1 MRIKNCFAL
10 MLVILI
16 ALSACVP
23 EPIEEATE
31 AVEEATE
38 AVEETAALTE
48 EATEEATEAGEES
61 LPQACL
67 DDEFGCAVIPAGETI
82 KLGMGAPLL
91 GDYSMFGIDIS
102 QGVEMALAQDDG
114 FEGWTYELIA
124 EDTGGT
130 AEGGATVANK
140 MVTDP
145 TVVAIAGHIFTASTD
160 AAMPIYE
167 KAGLPM
173 MSPSATNPM
182 LTQKGSVVF
191 NRLCF
196 TDAAQ
201 GAAAADLLFN
211 QLGFTKIAIMHDG
224 GSYGQ
229 GLADEVKMRLEAFG
243 AEAVAYEGI
252 TTGEADYVAPLSAV
266 AAAEPEAVFFGGYA
280 AEAIVM
286 LNQWAQAGLD
296 GVQFFGC
303 DGTYGVELV
312 DKTGDNSEGVISASL
327 VPPDSE
333 EKTVFDAAYAEEYGT
348 EAGELSAFTWAA
360 FDTGGFLIA
369 AIESVAFVEGDSVFV
384 PRGALIQAVREL
396 EFEGLTGMVKC
407 DDVGECN
414 ASGPAFYIV
423 EDGVWVPLDLDSD

>member
-1 MRIKNCFAL
+1 MKLKRIFAL
-10 MLVILI
+10 MFVFVF

-23 EPIEEATE
+23 EAI
-31 AVEEATE
+31 
-38 AVEETAALTE
+38 EETAAPEEEETAAPAEEETE
-48 EATEEATEAGEES
+48 EAAGESAAEDES

-124 EDTGGT
+124 EDTGGS

-182 LTQKGSVVF
+182 LTQKDSDVF

-211 QLGFTKIAIMHDG
+211 QLGFTKIAVMHDG

-229 GLADEVKMRLEAFG
+229 GLADEVQAQFEALG
-243 AEAVAYEGI
+243 GEVVAYEAV
-252 TTGEADYVAPLSAV
+252 TTGEADYVAPLSVV

-286 LNQWAQAGLD
+286 LNQWVQAGLD

-303 DGTYGVELV
+303 DGTYGVELLQ
-312 DKTGDNSEGVISASL
+312 KTNGNSEGVISASL

-333 EKTVFDAAYAEEYGT
+333 EKTAFDVAYSEEYPT
-348 EAGELSAFTWAA
+348 QAGELSAFTWAA
-360 FDTGGFLIA
+360 FDTGGFLVA
-369 AIESVAFVEGDSVFV
+369 AIESVAFVENNTVFI
-384 PRGALIQAVREL
+384 PRGALIEAVRATEYV
-396 EFEGLTGMVKC
+396 GLTGLVKC
-407 DDVGECN
+407 DAVGECN

-423 EDGVWVPLDLDSD
+423 QDGVWVPLALTTD